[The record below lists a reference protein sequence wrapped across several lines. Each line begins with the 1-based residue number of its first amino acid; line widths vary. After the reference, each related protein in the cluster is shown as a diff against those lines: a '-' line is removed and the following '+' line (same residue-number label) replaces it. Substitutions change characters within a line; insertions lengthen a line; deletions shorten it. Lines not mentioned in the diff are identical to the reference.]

1 LDFDEGDIIDAGL
14 GERFQDGDVACR
26 CWTVHVILLI
36 VVKLKFIVINS
47 ILEEIELHSVNI

>member
-1 LDFDEGDIIDAGL
+1 M
-14 GERFQDGDVACR
+14 
-26 CWTVHVILLI
+26 